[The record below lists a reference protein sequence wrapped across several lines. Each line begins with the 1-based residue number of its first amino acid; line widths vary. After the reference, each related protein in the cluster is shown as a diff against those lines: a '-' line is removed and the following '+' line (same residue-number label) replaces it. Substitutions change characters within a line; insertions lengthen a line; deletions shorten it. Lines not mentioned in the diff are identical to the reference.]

1 MRRTSRITFLL
12 ALFLAAGL
20 PGARPVRAQESA
32 PPPTAAQKAATRL
45 ESLVSFDAPQ
55 IRYFSGDDARAAS
68 TDFDD
73 SSWPVWKPGTA
84 FPGNSVWLRIRLEV
98 PAQVH
103 GYEIRGARLQLAL
116 EAWNA
121 DTMRTFLDGR
131 ALAEEEEGDPFLLT
145 EHAVPGERM
154 LIAVHATWL
163 EWTWTFRSAKIR
175 ADLPPGRPD
184 PGMLAQEFL
193 VSEAMIHGLAPNDAG
208 RAGQLDA
215 SIAAVDWTALE
226 SGDQARFDRSLGAA
240 RQALEPIRQWMQG
253 YTIRAAGNSHIDMG
267 WLWPSS
273 ETTMVVE
280 HTWSSALQLMRE
292 FRGLTYTHSTA
303 SAYEWMEEKYP
314 ALFEEIRR
322 RVKDGRWEI
331 VGGMWVEPDLNMPDG
346 ESLVRQ
352 ILIGKRYFQEKFGVD
367 VRTGWN
373 PDSFGYNW
381 QLPQIYKKSG
391 VDYFVTQKMQ
401 WNDTTKPPYKLFWW
415 ESPDGSRVLTYFPHD
430 YANSINPV
438 NMARD
443 LAAYVPA
450 MKYPEMLY
458 LFGVGDH
465 GGGPTRSMLET
476 AERWQKN
483 AVYPR
488 LEFGAAQPW
497 FDTLAKKAPSLDLP
511 VWNSELYFQY
521 HRGVFT
527 TQAETK
533 KENRRS
539 EELLL
544 TAEKFSSLA
553 AIAGSEYPGDDFRVA
568 WKKVLFNQ
576 FHDIA
581 AGSGIPVLYKDAG
594 RDYAEVRRIGQEHLH
609 HALAAIASRVD
620 IRGMDAAVVVFN
632 PLAWTRTDVVEAD
645 VQLPEAA
652 AYVQV
657 VPDLSD
663 WAAVTETVSRGP
675 EARVRV
681 RFLAEDV
688 PALGYKVFRL
698 VPAENSK
705 FASPTLKAG
714 PDSLENEFFRVR
726 VDTKT
731 GCITSLWDKESKWE
745 AIAPGSCGNELQ
757 TFVDKPKAWDAWNI
771 DADFENHQWHLDQAD
786 EVTLV
791 ERGPLRAVLRVRK
804 HFQNSTFVQDITVY
818 PHVRRVDIRMT
829 ADWHE
834 KHILL
839 KVAFPV
845 AVQADTATYEIPFG
859 SIARPTTRRTP
870 EEQAQFEVPALRWA
884 DLSDAS
890 HGLSLLND
898 CKYGYDGKG
907 NVLRLSLQRSPEW
920 PDPHADEGMHEF
932 TYSLLPHSGGWREA
946 GTVRAGYALNS
957 PLRAL
962 AVSNH
967 SGSLPSPHSF
977 AALEPA
983 NLMLTALKQAED
995 GGDLILRFY
1004 EFAGQKTAAR
1014 LTLPAGVAEVW
1025 DADLMEHAGERLPT
1039 DGKTVAVAVNP
1050 YEIKTLR
1057 LRLRAPVAPQAAPA
1071 KRAPAAGASP

>member
-1 MRRTSRITFLL
+1 MRRSSRITFSLVL
-12 ALFLAAGL
+12 AMAAGL
-20 PGARPVRAQESA
+20 PGSRALLAQQPG
-32 PPPTAAQKAATRL
+32 PPPSAAQQAATRL
-45 ESLVSFDAPQ
+45 ESLVTLDVPQ
-55 IRYFSGDDARAAS
+55 IRYFSGDDSRAAS

-73 SSWPVWKPGTA
+73 SAWPIWKPGTA
-84 FPGNSVWLRIRLEV
+84 FPGDSVWLRIRLEV
-98 PAQVH
+98 PSQLH

-116 EAWNA
+116 TAWNA
-121 DTMRTFLDGR
+121 DTVRTFLDGR
-131 ALAEEEEGDPFLLT
+131 ALAEEEEGDPFLLS
-145 EHAVPGERM
+145 EHAVPGEKM

-163 EWTWTFRSAKIR
+163 EWTWTFRGAKIQ

-193 VSEAMIHGLAPNDAG
+193 VSEAMIHGLAPNDSD
-208 RAGQLDA
+208 RARQLDA
-215 SIAAVDWTALE
+215 SIASVDWHAIE
-226 SGDQARFDRSLGAA
+226 SGDQARFDRSLEAA
-240 RQALEPIRQWMQG
+240 RTALEPLRQWMQD

-280 HTWSSALQLMRE
+280 HTWSSALQLMKE
-292 FRGLTYTHSTA
+292 FPGLTYTHSTA
-303 SAYEWMEEKYP
+303 AAYEWMEEKYP
-314 ALFEEIRR
+314 ELFEEIRR
-322 RVKDGRWEI
+322 RVKEGRWEI

-352 ILIGKRYFQEKFGVD
+352 LLIGKRYFQEKFGVD

-381 QLPQIYKKSG
+381 QLPQIYRKSG
-391 VDYFVTQKMQ
+391 VDYFVTQKMA
-401 WNDTTKPPYKLFWW
+401 WNDTTKFPYKLFWW

-438 NMARD
+438 NMAKD

-465 GGGPTRSMLET
+465 GGGPTRAMLET
-476 AERWQKN
+476 AERWQKD

-488 LEFGAAQPW
+488 LAFGAAQPW

-511 VWNSELYFQY
+511 VWDGELYFQY

-533 KENRRS
+533 KGNRRS

-581 AGSGIPVLYKDAG
+581 AGSGIPVLYKDAA
-594 RDYAEVRRIGQEHLH
+594 RDYASVRRIGEEHLQS
-609 HALAAIASRVD
+609 AFATIASQVNTQ
-620 IRGMDAAVVVFN
+620 GAGAAVLVFN
-632 PLAWTRTDVVEAD
+632 PLSWTRTDVAEAE
-645 VQLPEAA
+645 VQLPSAA
-652 AYVQV
+652 ANVRV
-657 VPDLSD
+657 VGPTGRPVPAERL
-663 WAAVTETVSRGP
+663 SRGG
-675 EARVRV
+675 EVRILV

-688 PALGYKVFRL
+688 PALGYRVFRV
-698 VPAENSK
+698 VPAPK
-705 FASPTLKAG
+705 PPVASAILKAG
-714 PDSLENEFFRVR
+714 PDSLENEFFRVV
-726 VDTKT
+726 VDPQT

-745 AIAPGSCGNELQ
+745 SIAPGACGNELQ

-818 PHVRRVDIRMT
+818 PHVRRVDVRMT

-845 AVQADTATYEIPFG
+845 AVQADTAAYEIPFG

-870 EEQAQFEVPALRWA
+870 EERAQFEVPALRWA

-907 NVLRLSLQRSPEW
+907 NVLRLSLLRSPEW
-920 PDPHADEGMHEF
+920 PDPHADEGKHEF
-932 TYSLLPHSGGWREA
+932 TYSLLPHAGGWREA
-946 GTVRAGYALNS
+946 GTVRAGYELNS
-957 PLRAL
+957 PLRAI
-962 AVSNH
+962 AAQNH
-967 SGSLPSPHSF
+967 DGSLPSVHSF
-977 AALEPA
+977 VGLEPA
-983 NLMLTALKQAED
+983 NLLLTAMKQAED

-1004 EFAGQKTAAR
+1004 EFTGKKTDAR
-1014 LTLPAGVAEVW
+1014 VTLPPGVEEVW
-1025 DADLMEHAGERLPT
+1025 DADLMEHAREKLPT

-1050 YEIKTLR
+1050 YEIITLR
-1057 LRLRAPVAPQAAPA
+1057 LRLRAPAAPPSAPA
-1071 KRAPAAGASP
+1071 KRGSSPGASP

>member
-1 MRRTSRITFLL
+1 MLRASRITLLL
-12 ALFLAAGL
+12 ALVLAAVY
-20 PGARPVRAQESA
+20 PGSRALFAQE
-32 PPPTAAQKAATRL
+32 PPPSAARKAATRL
-45 ESLVSFDAPQ
+45 ESLVSLDVPQ

-73 SSWPVWKPGTA
+73 SAWQVWKPGTV
-84 FPGNSVWLRIRLEV
+84 FPGNSVWLRVRLEV
-98 PAQVH
+98 PALVQ
-103 GYEIRGARLQLAL
+103 GYEIRGARLRLAL

-121 DTMRTFLDGR
+121 DALRTLLNGT
-131 ALAEEEEGDPFLLT
+131 ALAEGEEDDPILLS
-145 EHAVPGERM
+145 EHAAPGEKM
-154 LIAVHATWL
+154 LLAVHASWL
-163 EWTWTFRSAKIR
+163 QWTWTFRGAKILV
-175 ADLPPGRPD
+175 DSPPARPD

-193 VSEAMIHGLAPNDAG
+193 VAEAMIHGLAPNDAE
-208 RAGQLDA
+208 RARRLDA

-226 SGDQARFDRSLGAA
+226 SGDQARFDRSLAAA
-240 RQALEPIRQWMQG
+240 RQALEPLRQWMQG

-280 HTWSSALQLMRE
+280 RTWSSALQLMRE
-292 FRGLTYTHSTA
+292 FPGLTYTHSTA

-322 RVKDGRWEI
+322 RVKEGRWEI

-352 ILIGKRYFQEKFGVD
+352 LLLGKRYFQEKFGVD

-391 VDYFVTQKMQ
+391 VDFFVTQKMQ
-401 WNDTTKPPYKLFWW
+401 WNDTTKFPHKLFWW

-430 YANSINPV
+430 YANAINPV
-438 NMARD
+438 AMARD
-443 LAAYVPA
+443 LANYVPA

-465 GGGPTRSMLET
+465 GGGPTRAMLET
-476 AERWQKN
+476 AERWRHD

-488 LEFGAAQPW
+488 LEFGAAQPYL
-497 FDTLAKKAPSLDLP
+497 DALAKQAPSLDLP
-511 VWNSELYFQY
+511 VWKSELYFQY

-533 KENRRS
+533 RGNRRS

-544 TAEKFSSLA
+544 TTEKFSSLA
-553 AIAGSEYPGDDFRVA
+553 ALGGSEYPADDLRLA

-609 HALAAIASRVD
+609 HALETIASQVD
-620 IRGMDAAVVVFN
+620 TQGNGAAVLVFN
-632 PLAWTRTDVVEAD
+632 PLAWTRTDLVEAE
-645 VQLPEAA
+645 VQLPAGAEKVGVMVGQSDHPVLTENLSGSAA
-652 AYVQV
+652 G
-657 VPDLSD
+657 
-663 WAAVTETVSRGP
+663 RI
-675 EARVRV
+675 RV

-688 PALGYKVFRL
+688 PGLGYKLFVV
-698 VPAENSK
+698 VPASK
-705 FASPTLKAG
+705 PRPAPVTLKSG
-714 PDSLENEFFRVR
+714 PDFLENEFFRVR
-726 VDTKT
+726 VDPKT
-731 GCITSLWDKESKWE
+731 GCITSLWDKQSQWE
-745 AIAPGSCGNELQ
+745 AIAPGGCGNELQ
-757 TFVDKPKAWDAWNI
+757 TFVDKPKDWDAWNI
-771 DADFENHQWHLDQAD
+771 DADFENHQWRLNQAD
-786 EVTLV
+786 EVTLA
-791 ERGPLRAVLRVRK
+791 EQGPLRAVLRVRK

-818 PHVRRVDIRMT
+818 HHVRRVDIRMT

-834 KHILL
+834 KHVLL

-845 AVQADTATYEIPFG
+845 AVQSDTATYEIPFG

-870 EEQAQFEVPALRWA
+870 EERAQFEVPGLRWA
-884 DLSDAS
+884 DLSDAA

-898 CKYGYDGKG
+898 CKYGYDAKG
-907 NVLRLSLQRSPEW
+907 NVLRLSLLRSPEW

-932 TYSLLPHSGGWREA
+932 TYSLLPHAGGWREA
-946 GTVRAGYALNS
+946 GTVRAGYGLNS

-977 AALEPA
+977 GALEPA

-1014 LTLPAGVAEVW
+1014 VTLPPDVEEVW
-1025 DADLMEHAGERLPT
+1025 DADLMEHAGEKLPT
-1039 DGKTVAVAVNP
+1039 DGKTVAMDVKP

-1057 LRLRAPVAPQAAPA
+1057 LRFRAPASPNSVPA
-1071 KRAPAAGASP
+1071 KRGPSASTSP

>member
-1 MRRTSRITFLL
+1 MRPTSRFRCALLL
-12 ALFLAAGL
+12 ALAAAF
-20 PGARPVRAQESA
+20 PGSRATLAQEPPQSA
-32 PPPTAAQKAATRL
+32 ARKAATRL
-45 ESLVSFDAPQ
+45 DSLVSFDAPE
-55 IRYFSGDDARAAS
+55 IRYSSGDDARAAS
-68 TDFDD
+68 SDFDD
-73 SSWPVWKPGTA
+73 SMWQVWKRGTEFSGKSA
-84 FPGNSVWLRIRLEV
+84 WLRMRIEV
-98 PAQVH
+98 PAKVN
-103 GYEIRGARLQLAL
+103 GYEIRGARLRLAL

-121 DTMRTFLDGR
+121 DTLRTFLDGR
-131 ALAEEEEGDPFLLT
+131 ALAEGEEGDAILLA
-145 EHAVPGERM
+145 EHAAPGEK
-154 LIAVHATWL
+154 LLVAVHATWL
-163 EWTWTFRSAKIR
+163 QWNWTFRSAKILV
-175 ADLPPGRPD
+175 DSPPARPD
-184 PGMLAQEFL
+184 PGMLGQEFL
-193 VSEAMIHGLAPNDAG
+193 VAEAMIQGLAPNDAD
-208 RAGQLDA
+208 RARQLDT
-215 SIAAVDWTALE
+215 SIAAVDWAALE
-226 SGDQARFDRSLGAA
+226 GGDQARFDRSLGAA
-240 RQALEPIRQWMQG
+240 RQALEPLRQWMQG

-280 HTWSSALQLMRE
+280 RTWSSALLLMRE
-292 FRGLTYTHSTA
+292 FPGLTYTHSTA

-352 ILIGKRYFQEKFGVD
+352 LLLGKRYFQEKFGVD

-391 VDYFVTQKMQ
+391 VDFFVTQKMQ

-438 NMARD
+438 AMARD
-443 LAAYVPA
+443 LAAYAPA

-465 GGGPTRSMLET
+465 GGGPTAEMLET
-476 AERWQKN
+476 AQRWQKD

-488 LEFGAAQPW
+488 LEFGAAQPY
-497 FDTLAKKAPSLDLP
+497 FDTLAKRAPSLDLP
-511 VWNSELYFQY
+511 VWKSELYFQY

-533 KENRRS
+533 KGNRRS

-544 TAEKFSSLA
+544 TTEKFSSLA
-553 AIAGSEYPGDDFRVA
+553 ALAGSAYPGDDLRVA

-581 AGSGIPVLYKDAG
+581 AGSGIPVLYKDAS

-609 HALAAIASRVD
+609 HALEAIASQVNTQ
-620 IRGMDAAVVVFN
+620 GPGAAVVVFN
-632 PLAWTRTDVVEAD
+632 PLSWTRTEVVEAE
-645 VQLPEAA
+645 VQLPAGAEKVGVMPGESDNPILTENLSGGAA
-652 AYVQV
+652 G
-657 VPDLSD
+657 
-663 WAAVTETVSRGP
+663 RI
-675 EARVRV
+675 RV

-688 PALGYKVFRL
+688 PGLGYRL
-698 VPAENSK
+698 FVAVPASK
-705 FASPTLKAG
+705 LLPTPASLKSG
-714 PDSLENEFFRVR
+714 PDFLENEYFRVR
-726 VDTKT
+726 VDAKT

-745 AIAPGSCGNELQ
+745 AIALGSCGNELQ
-757 TFVDKPKAWDAWNI
+757 TFVDKPKDWDAWNI
-771 DADFENHQWHLDQAD
+771 DSNFEDQMWHLNQAD
-786 EVTLV
+786 EVKLV
-791 ERGPLRAVLRVRK
+791 EHGPLRAVLRVKK
-804 HFQNSTFVQDITVY
+804 HFQSSTFVQDITIY
-818 PHVRRVDIRMT
+818 PHVRRVDVRMT

-845 AVQADTATYEIPFG
+845 AVQADTASYEIPFG

-870 EEQAQFEVPALRWA
+870 EEKAQFEVPALRWA
-884 DLSDAS
+884 DLSDAA

-898 CKYGYDGKG
+898 CKHGYDGKG
-907 NVLRLSLQRSPEW
+907 NVLRLSLLRSPEW
-920 PDPHADEGMHEF
+920 PDPHADEGTHEF
-932 TYSLLPHSGGWREA
+932 TYSLVPHAGGWREA
-946 GTVRAGYALNS
+946 GTVRAGYELNS
-957 PLRAL
+957 PLRAM
-962 AVSNH
+962 AAQNH
-967 SGSLPSPHSF
+967 DGSLPSVHSF
-977 AALEPA
+977 VALEPA
-983 NLMLTALKQAED
+983 NLLLTALKQAED

-1004 EFAGQKTAAR
+1004 EFEGKKTAAR
-1014 LTLPAGVAEVW
+1014 ITLPSGVAEVW
-1025 DADLMEHAGERLPT
+1025 EADLMEHAGEKLAT

-1057 LRLRAPVAPQAAPA
+1057 LRLQAPAAPKPA
-1071 KRAPAAGASP
+1071 AEKRKPSAGASP

>member
-1 MRRTSRITFLL
+1 MRRSSRITFSLVL
-12 ALFLAAGL
+12 AMAAGL
-20 PGARPVRAQESA
+20 PGSRAMLAQE
-32 PPPTAAQKAATRL
+32 AAQPPSAAQQAATRL
-45 ESLVSFDAPQ
+45 ESLVAFDVPQ
-55 IRYFSGDDARAAS
+55 IRYFSGDDSRAAS

-73 SSWPVWKPGTA
+73 SAWPIWKPGTA

-98 PAQVH
+98 PPQLH

-121 DTMRTFLDGR
+121 DTVLTFLDGT

-145 EHAVPGERM
+145 EHAVPGEKM

-163 EWTWTFRSAKIR
+163 EWTWTFRGAKIQV
-175 ADLPPGRPD
+175 DLPPGRPD

-193 VSEAMIHGLAPNDAG
+193 VSEAMIQGLAPNDAD
-208 RAGQLDA
+208 RARQLDA
-215 SIAAVDWTALE
+215 SIAAVDWSAIE

-240 RQALEPIRQWMQG
+240 RTALEPLREWMQG

-292 FRGLTYTHSTA
+292 FPGLTYTHSTA
-303 SAYEWMEEKYP
+303 AAYEWMEEKYP

-322 RVKDGRWEI
+322 RVKEGRWEI

-352 ILIGKRYFQEKFGVD
+352 LLLGKRYFQEKFGVD

-391 VDYFVTQKMQ
+391 VDYFVTQKMA
-401 WNDTTKPPYKLFWW
+401 WNDTTKFPYKLFWW

-438 NMARD
+438 AMAKD

-450 MKYPEMLY
+450 MKYPDMLY

-465 GGGPTRSMLET
+465 GGGPTRTMLET
-476 AERWQKN
+476 AERWQKD

-488 LEFGAAQPW
+488 LAFGAAQPW
-497 FDTLAKKAPSLDLP
+497 FDALAKKAPSLDLP
-511 VWNSELYFQY
+511 VWDGELYFQY

-533 KENRRS
+533 KGNRRS
-539 EELLL
+539 EELLA
-544 TAEKFSSLA
+544 TTEKFSSLA
-553 AIAGSEYPGDDFRVA
+553 ALAGSEYPADDLRVA

-581 AGSGIPVLYKDAG
+581 AGSGIPVLYKDAA
-594 RDYAEVRRIGQEHLH
+594 RDYAEVRRIGEEHLQS
-609 HALAAIASRVD
+609 AFATIASQVNTQ
-620 IRGMDAAVVVFN
+620 GAGAAVLVFN
-632 PLAWTRTDVVEAD
+632 PLSWTRTDVVEAEA
-645 VQLPEAA
+645 QLPSAA
-652 AYVQV
+652 ANIRV
-657 VPDLSD
+657 VGPTGRPVLAERLSKES
-663 WAAVTETVSRGP
+663 AARI
-675 EARVRV
+675 RL

-688 PALGYKVFRL
+688 PPLGYKVFRV
-698 VPAENSK
+698 VPAPK
-705 FASPTLKAG
+705 PPVASAILKAG
-714 PDSLENEFFRVR
+714 PDSLENEFFRVQ
-726 VDTKT
+726 VDPKT

-745 AIAPGSCGNELQ
+745 AIAAGSCGNELQ

-804 HFQNSTFVQDITVY
+804 HFQKSTFVQDITLY
-818 PHVRRVDIRMT
+818 PHVRRVDVRMT

-845 AVQADTATYEIPFG
+845 AVQADTASYEIPFG

-870 EEQAQFEVPALRWA
+870 EERAQFEVPALRWA

-907 NVLRLSLQRSPEW
+907 NVLRLSLLRSPEW

-932 TYSLLPHSGGWREA
+932 TYSLVPHAGGWREA
-946 GTVRAGYALNS
+946 GTERAGYELNS
-957 PLRAL
+957 PLRAV
-962 AVSNH
+962 AAQNH
-967 SGSLPSPHSF
+967 DGSLPSVHSF
-977 AALEPA
+977 FGLEPA
-983 NLMLTALKQAED
+983 NLLLTALKQAED
-995 GGDLILRFY
+995 GRDLILRFY
-1004 EFAGQKTAAR
+1004 EFAGKKTAAR
-1014 LTLPAGVAEVW
+1014 ITLPAGVAEVW
-1025 DADLMEHAGERLPT
+1025 DADLMEHAGEKLPT
-1039 DGKTVAVAVNP
+1039 DGKTVAVAVSP

-1057 LRLRAPVAPQAAPA
+1057 LRLRAPTEPHSAPA
-1071 KRAPAAGASP
+1071 K